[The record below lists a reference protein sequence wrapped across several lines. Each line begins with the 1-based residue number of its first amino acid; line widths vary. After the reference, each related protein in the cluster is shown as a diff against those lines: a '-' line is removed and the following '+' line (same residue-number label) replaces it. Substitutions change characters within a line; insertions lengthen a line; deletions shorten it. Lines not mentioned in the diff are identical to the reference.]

1 VICVD
6 NSEWMRNGD
15 YNPTRMSAQQDA
27 ANLLCGRK
35 TQSNPETTLAI
46 LTMAGSAPTVQ
57 VALTTDLGKLLA
69 SLSQVKIS
77 GEINFSTSIKVAQLA
92 LKRRSSEQ
100 SSNKRIVAFIGSP
113 LQETKED
120 LEKLG
125 LRLKKNNIA
134 VDVVNFGEQ
143 EENTDKLDAFINSV
157 NNSDNS
163 HLVTIPPGPH
173 ILADMLLTSPILSTG
188 GAAGGGEGGFG
199 GESDFEFGF
208 DPSLDPELAM
218 VLRLS
223 MEEENRRQER
233 LRGQEQSGG
242 ATATSTTTGGAPA
255 TATAAATT
263 TTTTSADED
272 VEMDE
277 DEALR
282 QAIAMSLAE
291 SSSDDSATKG
301 TVQQP
306 ATHGDDEDEEMDE
319 DEALRLALEMSKQDA
334 GGAEDEN
341 IADILQDDKY
351 MDSLVGSLTKK
362 KDDKDKKDEN
372 K

>member
-1 VICVD
+1 MVKEQCVICID

-35 TQSNPETTLAI
+35 TQANPETTLAI
-46 LTMAGSAPTVQ
+46 LTMAGSAPSVQ
-57 VALTTDLGKLLA
+57 VALTTDLGQLLK
-69 SLSQVKIS
+69 SLSQIRIN
-77 GEINFSTSIKVAQLA
+77 GYINFSTSIKVAQLA

-113 LQETKED
+113 LQESKED

-134 VDVVNFGEQ
+134 VDIINFGEQ
-143 EENTDKLDAFINSV
+143 EENTAKLDVFINSV
-157 NNSDNS
+157 NSADNS

-173 ILADMLLTSPILSTG
+173 ILADLLLTSPILYSGGGSGGDGATG
-188 GAAGGGEGGFG
+188 GGDTG
-199 GESDFEFGF
+199 DFEFGF

-218 VLRLS
+218 VLRMS

-233 LRGQEQSGG
+233 LRQEQEGTG
-242 ATATSTTTGGAPA
+242 QATSTTTEPTT
-255 TATAAATT
+255 TATQP
-263 TTTTSADED
+263 TSSQQQQQQEFDED

-282 QAIAMSLAE
+282 EAIRMSLADQGGAPTE
-291 SSSDDSATKG
+291 DTK
-301 TVQQP
+301 Q
-306 ATHGDDEDEEMDE
+306 DEDEDEEMDE
-319 DEALRLALEMSKQDA
+319 AEALRLAMEMSKQDQT
-334 GGAEDEN
+334 GDNDEN
-341 IADILQDDKY
+341 IADILQDEDY
-351 MDSLVGSLTKK
+351 VNNLLNNIK
-362 KDDKDKKDEN
+362 KDDDKKKE
-372 K
+372 

>member
-1 VICVD
+1 MSGKEQCVICID

-15 YNPTRMSAQQDA
+15 FNPTRMSSQQDA

-46 LTMAGSAPTVQ
+46 LTMAGSSPSVQ
-57 VALTTDLGKLLA
+57 VALTTDLGKLLS

-77 GEINFSTSIKVAQLA
+77 GQINFSTSIKVAQLA

-113 LQETKED
+113 LQESKEE

-134 VDVVNFGEQ
+134 VDIVSFGEL
-143 EENTDKLDAFINSV
+143 ENSEKLEAFINSV

-163 HLVTIPPGPH
+163 HLVIVPPGPH
-173 ILADMLLTSPILSTG
+173 ILADLLLTSPVLYAGATG
-188 GAAGGGEGGFG
+188 TTVGGEAMGGGEGA
-199 GESDFEFGF
+199 GEFEFGF
-208 DPSLDPELAM
+208 DPTLDPELAM
-218 VLRLS
+218 ALRLS
-223 MEEENRRQER
+223 MEEENRRQGR
-233 LRGQEQSGG
+233 MRQD
-242 ATATSTTTGGAPA
+242 TGGAPA
-255 TATAAATT
+255 TAQATASTTTATT
-263 TTTTSADED
+263 ATATAQDED

-291 SSSDDSATKG
+291 SGEPSSAQATK
-301 TVQQP
+301 QS
-306 ATHGDDEDEEMDE
+306 GDDEDVEMDE
-319 DEALRLALEMSKQDA
+319 DEALRMALEMSK
-334 GGAEDEN
+334 GGNGGDEEN
-341 IADILQDDKY
+341 IEDILQDDKY
-351 MDSLVGSLTKK
+351 MEGLVGSLTKK
-362 KDDKDKKDEN
+362 KDEDKKDEQ

>member
-1 VICVD
+1 MVKEQCVICID

-15 YNPTRMSAQQDA
+15 YNPTRMSAQQEA
-27 ANLLCGRK
+27 ANLICGRK

-46 LTMAGSAPTVQ
+46 LTMASNSPSVQ
-57 VALTTDLGKLLA
+57 VALTTDLGKLLS
-69 SLSQVKIS
+69 SLSQIKIN

-113 LQETKED
+113 LKESKDD

-134 VDVVNFGEQ
+134 VDIVNFGEP
-143 EENTDKLDAFINSV
+143 EENTEKLDAFINSV

-163 HLVTIPPGPH
+163 HLVTVPPGPH
-173 ILADMLLTSPILSTG
+173 ILSDLIISSPILSV
-188 GAAGGGEGGFG
+188 GGEGGGGMTG
-199 GESDFEFGF
+199 GEGGGDFEFGF

-218 VLRLS
+218 VLRMS

-233 LRGQEQSGG
+233 LRGEQGG
-242 ATATSTTTGGAPA
+242 SAPSDATATTTAPPQPS
-255 TATAAATT
+255 TT
-263 TTTTSADED
+263 TTTAVDED
-272 VEMDE
+272 VEMDD

-291 SSSDDSATKG
+291 N
-301 TVQQP
+301 QQP
-306 ATHGDDEDEEMDE
+306 STGTGATAEPTTTDDDVEMDE
-319 DEALRLALEMSKQDA
+319 DEALRLALEMSKQQDQ
-334 GGAEDEN
+334 GGEDED
-341 IADILQDDKY
+341 IADILQDETY
-351 MDSLVGSLTKK
+351 MKNLVGNLTKK
-362 KDDKDKKDEN
+362 DEKKDED
-372 K
+372 KK